1 MVRRRGCELSTCCG
15 TTRSSLRLLAF
26 QPEWRLCPLS
36 QSLHP
41 STLWSL
47 FLSCAHRPSTRLHTI
62 PSHCRPA
69 SFHVTCGRAPPHRP
83 MAGSELQWA
92 SRPRGTSTT
101 TQHAPLL
108 HNRNDGTRRLVL
120 AAHRVRSMW
129 VVQAA
134 FYVRTRPTAPPAGR
148 IRTAVG
154 EPTPRNEHHHPA
166 RTPSPQPK

>member
-69 SFHVTCGRAPPHRP
+69 SFHVTCGRAPPHHP
-83 MAGSELQWA
+83 LAGSGLQWE
-92 SRPRGTSTT
+92 SRPQGATPPS
-101 TQHAPLL
+101 
-108 HNRNDGTRRLVL
+108 
-120 AAHRVRSMW
+120 
-129 VVQAA
+129 
-134 FYVRTRPTAPPAGR
+134 TAPHLHKPKRRHTQVSSGYMPCVEYVGGSGR
-148 IRTAVG
+148 MLCADAPHHTTRWPDPNGSGGADPEERAPPSTA
-154 EPTPRNEHHHPA
+154 PHLH
-166 RTPSPQPK
+166 KLK